1 MQTLSNFLN
10 RYSNWKTLSF
20 ALVFYLICAVVW
32 LKNAETTIN
41 ELAQKTVGIIDITLG
56 FNPQKTLA
64 MVREYG
70 EAARAYYARTEMTLD
85 VLYPIVYT
93 SLFCIVL
100 TLLFRNKSYKPFK
113 HVNLLPFVVMIFD
126 FLENITIVILLKS
139 FPNTSET
146 VAIFCEIFKMGKWL
160 SLGVMM
166 VFVFY
171 GLLRLFSKY
180 IFTN

>member
-10 RYSNWKTLSF
+10 RISNWKTLTIT
-20 ALVFYLICAVVW
+20 LVLYLLCAVVW
-32 LKNAETTIN
+32 LKNAETKIN

-56 FNPQKTLA
+56 FNPQKTLE
-64 MVREYG
+64 MVRDYG

-113 HVNLLPFVVMIFD
+113 YVNLVPFVVMVFD
-126 FLENITIVILLKS
+126 FLENISIVTLLKT

-146 VAIFCEIFKMGKWL
+146 VLFLCEIFKMGKWL

-166 VFVFY
+166 IFVVY
-171 GLLRLFSKY
+171 GLIRLVLKKD
-180 IFTN
+180 